1 MKLTSSFSF
10 RAAILLVGMPVI
22 AGCQHI
28 HRIDVAQI
36 TYEMLRAED
45 CRRNELEDF
54 CGRTYASEYYDYVRM
69 REDFMRSEQQSVL
82 PAVQLGATNELA
94 VAQGF

>member
-1 MKLTSSFSF
+1 MKFTTTFRF
-10 RAAILLVGMPVI
+10 RAALLLISTPVI

-28 HRIDVAQI
+28 HHIDVAQI

-54 CGRTYASEYYDYVRM
+54 CGRTYASEYYDYVRL
-69 REDFMRSEQQSVL
+69 REDFIRSEQQPVL
-82 PAVQLGATNELA
+82 PVVQLGATNGLTL
-94 VAQGF
+94 AQGF

>member
-1 MKLTSSFSF
+1 MKLTTTLSL
-10 RAAILLVGMPVI
+10 RAATLLLGTPVI

-45 CRRNELEDF
+45 CRRNELETF
-54 CGRTYASEYYDYVRM
+54 CERTYASEYYDYVRM
-69 REDFMRSEQQSVL
+69 RKDFMRSEQQSPL
-82 PAVQLGATNELA
+82 PVVRLESTDALD
-94 VAQGF
+94 VAQGS

>member
-1 MKLTSSFSF
+1 M
-10 RAAILLVGMPVI
+10 ILIGTPVI

-45 CRRNELEDF
+45 CRRNDLEDF

-69 REDFMRSEQQSVL
+69 REDFMRSDQKTVV
-82 PAVQLGATNELA
+82 PVVQLGATNELSA
-94 VAQGF
+94 AHGS